1 MTEQYRVR
9 IFGLYFLVSPIV
21 TSHLQFK
28 EKVRRTDILCL
39 IALLA
44 SLYFEHIGQIGLA
57 TAGNTSDEDIPVICD
72 VRHLPLAKC
81 LCLWHYSSVTV
92 ALIWRALK
100 QGKLSVKGIVACLF
114 TENVLEIKAGML
126 QEV

>member
-1 MTEQYRVR
+1 MMSNNRFAYLACTFPCKSHRYEPSPVQGEGQEDGHTLSYSAACN
-9 IFGLYFLVSPIV
+9 LYS
-21 TSHLQFK
+21 
-28 EKVRRTDILCL
+28 
-39 IALLA
+39 
-44 SLYFEHIGQIGLA
+44 EHIGQIGLA
-57 TAGNTSDEDIPVICD
+57 TAGNTSDEDIPVIRD
-72 VRHLPLAKC
+72 VMLLPLAKC

-100 QGKLSVKGIVACLF
+100 QGKLPVKGIVACLF